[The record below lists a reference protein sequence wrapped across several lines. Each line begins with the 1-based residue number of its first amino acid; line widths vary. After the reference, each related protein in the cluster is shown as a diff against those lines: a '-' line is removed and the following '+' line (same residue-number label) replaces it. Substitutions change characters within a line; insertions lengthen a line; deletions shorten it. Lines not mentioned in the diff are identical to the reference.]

1 MIGAVSCSPSTDVA
15 NLQSFRCVCVG
26 GLLSVD
32 DRREG
37 CMSVNEG
44 FSVSQR
50 PYSLRCGFSTGFVV
64 HEQCIITNI

>member
-1 MIGAVSCSPSTDVA
+1 M
-15 NLQSFRCVCVG
+15 
-26 GLLSVD
+26 D

-50 PYSLRCGFSTGFVV
+50 PYSLRCGFSTSFVV